1 MNLVSEVNTE
11 ETKVFALIDAEIA
24 KLFPE
29 EEKSAFEEEEEKSI
43 HEQKAQ
49 STETIII
56 DTTASSHKGAG
67 KKSPEFELVDLE

>member
-29 EEKSAFEEEEEKSI
+29 EEKSAFEEEEKSI

>member
-1 MNLVSEVNTE
+1 VNLVSEVNTE

-29 EEKSAFEEEEEKSI
+29 EEKSAFEEEEKSI